1 MARVCRQVCGALVT
15 TAVCAGLAAC
25 ASPLAERAQPGAD
38 GRFVVFDPVSD
49 DLERWEHYVLR
60 KGETRYSMVDT
71 PHGRLLEARGRRSA
85 SILVRVFD
93 APVPRRCR
101 RLSWRWWVAELQ
113 PGAALTEKPRHDVGA
128 SVLVAFGDLGTFR
141 DRRVPTLQY
150 VWTNHNVEPDR
161 VIKGPYR
168 ADHLRTIV
176 VRRGVVRAG
185 PVSESRDLLEDYR
198 QAFGAPPETGVHAMA
213 FFTDNDDTEEPVT
226 AYYGPVELQC
236 TGAGES

>member
-1 MARVCRQVCGALVT
+1 MARLSRQVRCALLAA
-15 TAVCAGLAAC
+15 AVCAGLAAC
-25 ASPLAERAQPGAD
+25 ASPPGDRAGPGAD
-38 GRFVVFDPVSD
+38 DRFVVFDPASVE
-49 DLERWEHYVLR
+49 LERWEHYVLR
-60 KGETRYSMVDT
+60 KGETRYGVADT

-85 SILVRVFD
+85 SILMRVFD

-113 PGAALTEKPRHDVGA
+113 PSAVLTEKPRHDVGA
-128 SVLVAFGDLGTFR
+128 SILVAFGDPGVFR

-150 VWTNHNVEPDR
+150 VWTNRHVELDR
-161 VIKGPYR
+161 VITGPYR

-176 VRRGVVRAG
+176 VRRGVVRDG

-198 QAFGAPPETGVHAMA
+198 RAFGAAPETGIHAVA

-226 AYYGPVELQC
+226 AYYGPVALQC
-236 TGAGES
+236 PAAGES